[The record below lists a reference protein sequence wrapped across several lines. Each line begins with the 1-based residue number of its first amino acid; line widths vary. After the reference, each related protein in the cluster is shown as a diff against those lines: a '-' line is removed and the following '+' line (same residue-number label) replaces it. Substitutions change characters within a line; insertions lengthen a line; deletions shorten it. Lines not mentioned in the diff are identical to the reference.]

1 MTAKIEPWIEC
12 AVWEIDSR
20 CLETGAFFNR
30 NQAANIIAAHAP
42 KETGIKPD
50 NAQAARHEPEYDPE
64 QSETLAML
72 KKSLPHKFEQ
82 EPNVPVS
89 VLKKYRDD
97 LAVAITEC
105 QILDRPVEY
114 GRKLTLEIIVDDLDE
129 LIRQAQQLGEK
140 PL

>member
-1 MTAKIEPWIEC
+1 
-12 AVWEIDSR
+12 
-20 CLETGAFFNR
+20 
-30 NQAANIIAAHAP
+30 
-42 KETGIKPD
+42 
-50 NAQAARHEPEYDPE
+50 
-64 QSETLAML
+64 
-72 KKSLPHKFEQ
+72 
-82 EPNVPVS
+82 VPVS